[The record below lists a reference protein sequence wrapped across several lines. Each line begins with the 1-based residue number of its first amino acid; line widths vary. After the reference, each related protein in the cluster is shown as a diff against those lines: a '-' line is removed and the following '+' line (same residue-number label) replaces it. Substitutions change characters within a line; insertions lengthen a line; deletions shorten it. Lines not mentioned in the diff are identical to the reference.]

1 MDLRLVE
8 YVVYLLLSIVST
20 VWVARVLYRNGG
32 RFLVDV
38 LHDQGLADSVNRL
51 LVVGFYLVSLGG
63 VALLINTTDSLA
75 SAADVV
81 RAVVTRVGLV
91 LLLLGLM
98 HFVNLVVLNRMR
110 RHPETG
116 PAPDWP

>member
-8 YVVYLLLSIVST
+8 YVVYLALSVAFTI
-20 VWVARVLYRNGG
+20 WVARVLYRNGA
-32 RFLVDV
+32 RFLVEV
-38 LHDQGLADSVNRL
+38 LRDEALADSVNRL

-75 SAADVV
+75 TAADVV

-91 LLLLGLM
+91 LLLLGFM
-98 HFVNLVVLNRMR
+98 HFVNLLVLNRLR
-110 RHPETG
+110 RHPE